1 MLSEV
6 SYPEEA
12 FWPPFFKTDC
22 SSTRRVSIS
31 PPPASHT
38 PLYRALS
45 CTSHCN
51 IVPYRYVPGSCTR
64 IVAKLRDDQIGA
76 VLDLSPALLFF
87 GVETFTFHISPHA
100 VCSAVRYRPT
110 DRSRSRSTSL
120 FFFATANVRDSTTST
135 TRNKLVKYDRVF
147 FPISLVFAPQ
157 KQAWQMSQSPKTK
170 VGIPLKRPRRKPER
184 ERKEEKSRNGGQ
196 SVRAAPNRNVGNGVP
211 EDFFSFPFRQEV
223 GRS

>member
-1 MLSEV
+1 M
-6 SYPEEA
+6 
-12 FWPPFFKTDC
+12 
-22 SSTRRVSIS
+22 
-31 PPPASHT
+31 
-38 PLYRALS
+38 
-45 CTSHCN
+45 
-51 IVPYRYVPGSCTR
+51 
-64 IVAKLRDDQIGA
+64 AKLRDDKIGA

-135 TRNKLVKYDRVF
+135 TRNKLVKYDRFF

-196 SVRAAPNRNVGNGVP
+196 SVRAAPNRNVGNGVT
-211 EDFFSFPFRQEV
+211 EDFFFLSFSARSGQIVIACEFAPLLLTGAQERFFFESHHPQMEIDKWENTLA
-223 GRS
+223 GEMLLKFWTRSLFIEKNQKM